1 MIGRV
6 AWALLGGAATI
17 TTTALAQPGPAPAL
31 PARDSLARVLVDR
44 AAATARRTETLRADL
59 TQVLSNPRAGT
70 TLLSRGEFLQ
80 QGPTRFAFRF
90 TEPAED
96 RIVADGRAIWLFLPS
111 TMPGQ
116 VLKLPTVAGAGLD
129 LIGTL
134 LRDPT
139 TRYAITGLGDTT
151 VEGRR
156 LARVALVPRGSAPF
170 IRATLWLEPRTA
182 EIAIAEFQEPS
193 GLLRRLTLARI
204 RRGGRL
210 PADAFVFTPP
220 PGVRVVDQAALMGGM
235 VPR

>member
-1 MIGRV
+1 
-6 AWALLGGAATI
+6 
-17 TTTALAQPGPAPAL
+17 
-31 PARDSLARVLVDR
+31 
-44 AAATARRTETLRADL
+44 
-59 TQVLSNPRAGT
+59 
-70 TLLSRGEFLQ
+70 
-80 QGPTRFAFRF
+80 
-90 TEPAED
+90 
-96 RIVADGRAIWLFLPS
+96 
-111 TMPGQ
+111 
-116 VLKLPTVAGAGLD
+116 VAGAGLD

-134 LRDPT
+134 LRDPA

-151 VEGRR
+151 IEGRR

-170 IRATLWLEPRTA
+170 TRATLWLEPRTA